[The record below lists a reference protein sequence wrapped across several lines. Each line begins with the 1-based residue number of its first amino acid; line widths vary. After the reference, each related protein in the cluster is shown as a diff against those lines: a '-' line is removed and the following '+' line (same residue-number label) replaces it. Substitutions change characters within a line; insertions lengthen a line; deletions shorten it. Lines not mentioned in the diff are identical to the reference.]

1 MSDCGHSEL
10 SVSSQAI
17 VRKDSEEEFNMFV
30 DSQVQKV
37 SLRFNGFECL
47 IVDSSYG
54 L

>member
-17 VRKDSEEEFNMFV
+17 IVRKDSEEENMFV